1 MLAHIPYLVEYMI
14 AVMGRGGLLQRSI
27 EFGKGRVLRR
37 LEAGANRKDLFYYLV
52 RQHTES
58 GVLTSLEPITEW
70 RRAPRS

>member
-58 GVLTSLEPITEW
+58 GVLNSLEPITEW